1 MMLSGEYVRKLNK
14 KFEQVQELATKKA
27 RQYKTYEAF
36 VAFETAARLKYGD
49 ARYNYQYAALKDF
62 MSKHVAHIY
71 NNDLDGD
78 KVSESLIDIAVYCII
93 ASVMFDE
100 HYAERC
106 HINPEDVTNANS

>member
-1 MMLSGEYVRKLNK
+1 MMLSGEYVRKLNR

-36 VAFETAARLKYGD
+36 AAFETAARLKYGD
-49 ARYNYQYAALKDF
+49 ACYNYQYAALKDF

-78 KVSESLIDIAVYCII
+78 KVSESLTDIAVYCII
-93 ASVMFDE
+93 ASIMFDE

-106 HINPEDVTNANS
+106 HINPEDVTNANG